1 MTNPLFP
8 VSLFLRFHCGYGQ
21 RVTLFLKLPSQA
33 SVTLLFPGSLST
45 VHDYFCHAFFHQPWS
60 VHMPRLGSQAS
71 LLFPLNFLAPEL

>member
-45 VHDYFCHAFFHQPWS
+45 VLTISVMLSSISLGVYICLDSALRPLFF
-60 VHMPRLGSQAS
+60 S
-71 LLFPLNFLAPEL
+71 L